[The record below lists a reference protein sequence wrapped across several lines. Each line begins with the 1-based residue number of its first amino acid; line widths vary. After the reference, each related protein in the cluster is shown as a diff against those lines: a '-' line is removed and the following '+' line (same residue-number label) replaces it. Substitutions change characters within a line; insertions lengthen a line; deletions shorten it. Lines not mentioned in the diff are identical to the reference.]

1 MRVHINSL
9 TKKNHDLAQ
18 AYIFIVSLLKYVY
31 IKKMNMKD
39 LKNFVSTE
47 KDLFIIDSLFSIQ
60 ELVHANLLAIPEEA
74 LQISKNIFDVGQQF
88 I

>member
-1 MRVHINSL
+1 MV
-9 TKKNHDLAQ
+9 
-18 AYIFIVSLLKYVY
+18 

-39 LKNFVSTE
+39 LTNFVPTE
-47 KDLFIIDSLFSIQ
+47 KDLFIIDSLFSTQ

-74 LQISKNIFDVGQQF
+74 LPIRKNIFDVGQKF